1 MNLKTLTLTLKST
14 RPVEES
20 AAKLRGFFATRFN
33 EYALLHQHID
43 VDKLLYR
50 YPRIQYKIIDGVPL
64 VLGIEEGA
72 EVLKEIYDKYDE
84 IQLGENTYTIVERG
98 IALKE
103 EEFGISPAILSY
115 EFITPWIALS
125 QNNYQR
131 YLESSREQR
140 RELLRRT
147 LIGNILSA
155 SKGLDYVV
163 LEEIKVAIGGL
174 HRRKCELKGT
184 LFIGFLGRF
193 IVNFE
198 IPDYMG
204 LGKSVSRGFGTVR
217 MEKKEIGK

>member
-1 MNLKTLTLTLKST
+1 LKSD
-14 RPVEES
+14 RPVEEA

-33 EYALLHQHID
+33 EYTLLHQHIN

-50 YPRIQYKIIDGVPL
+50 YPRIQYKILEGAAI

-72 EVLKEIYDKYDE
+72 EVLKEIYDKYDTIE
-84 IQLGENTYTIVERG
+84 LGENEYTIVERG

-103 EEFGISPAILSY
+103 EEFGISPELVSY
-115 EFITPWIALS
+115 EIITPWIALS
-125 QNNYQR
+125 QQNYQR
-131 YLESSREQR
+131 YLESKREER

-163 LEEIKVAIGGL
+163 LEEIRLEIGRL
-174 HRRKCELKGT
+174 RRRKCELKGT
-184 LFIGFLGRF
+184 SFIGFIGEF
-193 IVNFE
+193 MVNFA
-198 IPDYMG
+198 IPDYIG

-217 MEKKEIGK
+217 RVDEKRSIAK

>member
-1 MNLKTLTLTLKST
+1 MNLKTLLLTLKSD
-14 RPVEES
+14 RPVEAS
-20 AAKLRGFFATRFN
+20 AAKLRGFFATRFT

-50 YPRIQYKIIDGVPL
+50 YPRIQYKILDGAAI

-72 EVLKEIYDKYDE
+72 EVLKAVYDKYDT
-84 IQLGENTYTIVERG
+84 IQLGENEYTIVERG

-103 EEFGISPAILSY
+103 DAFGIAMEILSY

-131 YLESSREQR
+131 YLESKREQR

-163 LEEIKVAIGGL
+163 LDDIRLEISRL
-174 HRRKCELKGT
+174 RRQKYMIKGT
-184 LFIGFLGRF
+184 PFIGFLGVF
-193 IVNFE
+193 MVNFT
-198 IPDYMG
+198 IPEFMG
-204 LGKSVSRGFGTVR
+204 LGKSVSRGFGTVKR
-217 MEKKEIGK
+217 VIRK

>member
-1 MNLKTLTLTLKST
+1 MHLKTLTLTLKSD
-14 RPVEES
+14 RPVEEA

-50 YPRIQYKIIDGVPL
+50 YPRIQYKILEGAAI

-72 EVLKEIYDKYDE
+72 EVLKAVYDKYDT
-84 IQLGENTYTIVERG
+84 IQLGESEYTIVERG

-103 EEFGISPAILSY
+103 EAFGIATEILSY

-125 QNNYQR
+125 QQNYQR
-131 YLESSREQR
+131 YLESKREQR

-163 LEEIKVAIGGL
+163 LEEIKLVIGRL
-174 HRRKCELKGT
+174 RQSKCEIKGT
-184 LFIGFLGRF
+184 PFIGFWGGF
-193 IVNFE
+193 MMNFT

-217 MEKKEIGK
+217 RAK